1 MEILNILFIIFITI
15 IAGWFAWET
24 SVMVSEKKARYRA
37 GTHDHYDN
45 LIEEEPDDIEEGM
58 GVPLSSTTIY
68 VHITYNIKH

>member
-45 LIEEEPDDIEEGM
+45 LIEEESDDIEEGKRI
-58 GVPLSSTTIY
+58 LSVADLQAKTMES
-68 VHITYNIKH
+68 NK